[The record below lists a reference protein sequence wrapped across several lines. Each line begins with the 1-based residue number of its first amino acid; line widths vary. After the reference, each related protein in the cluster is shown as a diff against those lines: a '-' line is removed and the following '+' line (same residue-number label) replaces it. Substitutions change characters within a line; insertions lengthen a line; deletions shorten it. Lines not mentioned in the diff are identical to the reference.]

1 MDFKH
6 ILELIDRIEAS
17 NITNFELTEKEFQ
30 LKLGKDSHVTSVKE
44 EPLRQKEAVDPVP
57 AEKKTENVLKGNLVT
72 APIVGTFYRSSS
84 PETEPFVQ
92 VGQTIQEGDVVCI
105 IEAMKLFN
113 EVQSDFS
120 GVVKKI
126 LVQDGDL
133 LEYGQPIMII
143 E

>member
-44 EPLRQKEAVDPVP
+44 EPLRQKEAVDPVS